1 MAAQHLPTEPEKHS
15 RSLNRTVVIMR
26 NRAGKFTA
34 SFQWGIRILLNSV
47 LQDQFIAEDGGD
59 FLAMKHTKESMT
71 YVFDVT
77 TELAIPYE
85 QIMDLPRMT
94 ELATNYQN
102 SLQYEDIAPLQLG
115 KAALDCVTERM
126 KVKSFEQNH
135 VDGG

>member
-1 MAAQHLPTEPEKHS
+1 MPLIGKGDTINAFLLKSGQTINSVKFAAVKFSNMAAQHLPTEPEKHS

-85 QIMDLPRMT
+85 QIMDLPR
-94 ELATNYQN
+94 
-102 SLQYEDIAPLQLG
+102 
-115 KAALDCVTERM
+115 
-126 KVKSFEQNH
+126 
-135 VDGG
+135 